1 MKFPDFSAICRD
13 FPAIM
18 SGGSIGFGKFRKI
31 PANFEYFAAKAT
43 LTQSVWRTYCF
54 FGLRGEGG
62 GVGFW
67 RRYPGLLLGFLL
79 L

>member
-18 SGGSIGFGKFRKI
+18 SGVSIGFGKFRKI

-43 LTQSVWRTYCF
+43 LAQSGCF
-54 FGLRGEGG
+54 WGI
-62 GVGFW
+62 
-67 RRYPGLLLGFLL
+67 FL
-79 L
+79 